1 MIDCMVVNH
10 YTLRQSI
17 NEKFRQAII
26 AEVLRQEIHQFLQGA
41 GGAADILNFE
51 SANLL
56 TFF

>member
-1 MIDCMVVNH
+1 MVVNH

-41 GGAADILNFE
+41 GGAADILNLE